1 MQFAGF
7 VLIFVLMRRRP
18 PRSQRPDTLF
28 PYPPLFRLSAIHRHA
43 ANPVLSCRAAGL
55 SVRPSP
61 DRAAGG
67 LGGARQRP
75 DVHAGAADRGG
86 AGNGDHD
93 GWRHGTGHAR
103 EDRKSTTSEL
113 QSLMRISYAVFCLK
127 KKTHIQQTINI
138 TV

>member
-1 MQFAGF
+1 MFVFFFKQKTAYEMRISDWSSDVCSSDLTHACFA
-7 VLIFVLMRRRP
+7 I
-18 PRSQRPDTLF
+18 Q
-28 PYPPLFRLSAIHRHA
+28 RHA

-75 DVHAGAADRGG
+75 DVHAGAADWGG

-103 EDRKSTTSEL
+103 DPATAPARC
-113 QSLMRISYAVFCLK
+113 SLSPDLCRIYF
-127 KKTHIQQTINI
+127 THCRHAPPEKAP
-138 TV
+138 VGKEGVK